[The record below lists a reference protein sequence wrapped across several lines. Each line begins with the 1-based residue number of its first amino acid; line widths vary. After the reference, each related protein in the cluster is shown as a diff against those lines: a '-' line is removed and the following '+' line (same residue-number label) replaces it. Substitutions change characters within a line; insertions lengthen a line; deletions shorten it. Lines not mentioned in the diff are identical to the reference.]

1 MLLDSNRS
9 LRFIK
14 FLVAGGLGTFGYIF
28 LSYLISSL
36 GVKPWTASFIA
47 YASMIPLVY
56 SIQRIFVFKRIQS
69 QIFSEVSGYPVVGA
83 IFIRSLAL
91 PAESSERARACFVC
105 FGFHACRPCE
115 LFLAIALGVFECQI
129 IILVDRLLKFPPC
142 GRPK

>member
-56 SIQRIFVFKRIQS
+56 SIQRIFVFKSRESKAKSFLRYLAIQLL
-69 QIFSEVSGYPVVGA
+69 G
-83 IFIRSLAL
+83 
-91 PAESSERARACFVC
+91 
-105 FGFHACRPCE
+105 
-115 LFLAIALGVFECQI
+115 LFLSAVLPYLLSLLNVPALVSFV
-129 IILVDRLLKFPPC
+129 LVSMLAALVSYFLQLRWAFSNAK
-142 GRPK
+142 